1 MLFLL
6 IPFLFVFLKFLLFLV
21 CSWTSPEVFLTA
33 FSLQSD
39 DNSSPI
45 ALQYYSLT
53 DHYLSCLS
61 TLFLSPAVMLLKT
74 PIGYNFK
81 CYVCG
86 SSSDHDDG
94 VFWCIINELCLL
106 LASGESPCVT
116 DSGHI
121 SAAVEEDMTV
131 VILLSVSWEGL
142 NTQRRTHTNT
152 HILIW

>member
-1 MLFLL
+1 MSVRF
-6 IPFLFVFLKFLLFLV
+6 
-21 CSWTSPEVFLTA
+21 
-33 FSLQSD
+33 
-39 DNSSPI
+39 NSVTRSH
-45 ALQYYSLT
+45 ALQ
-53 DHYLSCLS
+53 
-61 TLFLSPAVMLLKT
+61 K

-86 SSSDHDDG
+86 SSSYHDDG

-142 NTQRRTHTNT
+142 DTHRHTHKHTHTHLVT
-152 HILIW
+152 ITVLR